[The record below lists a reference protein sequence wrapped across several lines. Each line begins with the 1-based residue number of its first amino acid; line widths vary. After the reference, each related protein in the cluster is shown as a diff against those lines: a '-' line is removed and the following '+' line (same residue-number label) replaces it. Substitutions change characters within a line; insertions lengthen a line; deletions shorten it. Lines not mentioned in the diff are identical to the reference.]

1 MTHHHV
7 YFLLSKLVGICPD
20 NWIHLQGSCYQF
32 SSKSLSWTAA
42 KSACEAKG
50 SKLAMVTSEAEQQAL
65 VSKVSQNVW
74 IGLRRDPKV
83 HSRWLWV
90 DGSRATY
97 THWHPGEPNDHGG
110 NEDCTV
116 MFPPAGKWNDGQCSS
131 SLQHICETNGRRRI
145 IVCLILLSYYIVT

>member
-1 MTHHHV
+1 MDW
-7 YFLLSKLVGICPD
+7 F
-20 NWIHLQGSCYQF
+20 
-32 SSKSLSWTAA
+32 
-42 KSACEAKG
+42 
-50 SKLAMVTSEAEQQAL
+50 AE
-65 VSKVSQNVW
+65 
-74 IGLRRDPKV
+74 GPKV

-131 SLQHICETNGRRRI
+131 SLQHLCETNGRRRI